1 MRMPVHNL
9 EGIVCFGYS
18 GASPAL
24 MQLCCER
31 GIALSFMSEYGRF
44 FGRVTGKI
52 HGNVLLRRTQY
63 RWADDYI
70 QTARL
75 AKRFVLAKI
84 ANSRLVLQRALRDH
98 DVDTEGDDIS
108 QTIRWMGD
116 MPERLVRTDDLERIR
131 GVEGEAA
138 HLYFSCFD
146 HLIVSQKDSFRMS
159 GRVRRPPTDKV
170 NALLSFIYTMLAH
183 EAAAALETVG
193 LDPQVGY
200 LHRDRPG
207 RSSLALDLM
216 EEMRPYMADRLVLS
230 LINRKQVDASGFDT
244 KESGAVLMDD
254 ETRKIVLTAWQK
266 RKQEEI
272 MHPYLEE
279 KIPIGLIP
287 YIQAMLL
294 ARHMRGD
301 LEDYPPFFWR

>member
-1 MRMPVHNL
+1 M
-9 EGIVCFGYS
+9 
-18 GASPAL
+18 
-24 MQLCCER
+24 
-31 GIALSFMSEYGRF
+31 
-44 FGRVTGKI
+44 
-52 HGNVLLRRTQY
+52 
-63 RWADDYI
+63 
-70 QTARL
+70 
-75 AKRFVLAKI
+75 AKI
-84 ANSRLVLQRALRDH
+84 SNTRLILQRALRDH
-98 DVDTEGDDIS
+98 DVDTDGDDIS

-116 MPERLVRTDDLERIR
+116 MPDRLERTDDLERIR
-131 GVEGEAA
+131 GIEGEAA

-146 HLIVSQKDSFRMS
+146 HLIVAQKDEFQMS

-216 EEMRPYMADRLVLS
+216 EEMRPYIADRLVLS
-230 LINRKQVDASGFDT
+230 LINRKQVDASGFDA
-244 KESGAVLMDD
+244 KESGAVLMND

-287 YIQAMLL
+287 YTQAMLL